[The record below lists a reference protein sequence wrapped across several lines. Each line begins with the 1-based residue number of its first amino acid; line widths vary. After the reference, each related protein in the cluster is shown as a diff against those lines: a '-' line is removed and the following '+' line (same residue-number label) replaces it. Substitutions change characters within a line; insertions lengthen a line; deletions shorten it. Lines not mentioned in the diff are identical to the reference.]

1 MFKKY
6 NLYFP
11 LNEKYINKKNF
22 FIKNENKAFFYLLN
36 ENYTSKSFI
45 DYIIK
50 DDFLEAEKFISKYS
64 KETFNIELLK
74 DFFNEELTYKILKKV
89 CFNKKNYEKINSFM
103 IMDKTLKFK
112 GIINFHMINEPDKFS
127 KWKIYKIVY

>member
-64 KETFNIELLK
+64 KENFNIEILK

-103 IMDKTLKFK
+103 IMDKNLKFK

-127 KWKIYKIVY
+127 KWKIYKIVF